1 MRVNPTIAP
10 PPEIAPFPEPSV
22 AGMGGAKR
30 WLMYQADFPAP
41 VVSRG
46 GTVHCK
52 VCRLL
57 CGVDFSDN
65 KVNKGYVAGTPPSQ
79 LMLCKRH
86 YAVINK
92 LVEQDVQLDSWPSQL
107 VRGMVNHYAEVVW
120 AMNVAIPFMQNSIE
134 DGQQTIASTPT
145 MRTMP
150 FLMPITG
157 FSFNPSISGSFTD
170 YDFFF
175 PSMINVPN
183 KKGISDIES
192 ITYAQNSLRA
202 SINEA
207 QGISQRCMEEQQKFQ
222 GILGHLLKE
231 NEPKFLSC
239 LNCGQSEIPLES
251 KFCPWCGQSRVTFR
265 DEALPRKALVQE
277 VDPKYL
283 LPEYDDLVSPSM
295 EALVTGSGNKNAATS
310 VGNSTPPKARRE
322 ESVLY
327 CQQCGAKQDNLNAKF
342 CFSCG
347 SKIGR

>member
-1 MRVNPTIAP
+1 MRVNPAIAP
-10 PPEIAPFPEPSV
+10 PPEYAPFPEPTV

-57 CGVDFSDN
+57 CGIEFSDN

-86 YAVINK
+86 YDMINK
-92 LVEQDVQLDSWPSQL
+92 LVEQDVQLDNWPSQL
-107 VRGMVNHYAEVVW
+107 IRGMVNHYAEVVW
-120 AMNVAIPFMQNSIE
+120 AMNVVTTNMSNAIGA
-134 DGQQTIASTPT
+134 GQQAIASTPT

-183 KKGISDIES
+183 KKGISNIES
-192 ITYAQNSLRA
+192 ITYAQNSLRE
-202 SINEA
+202 SISEA
-207 QGISQRCMEEQQKFQ
+207 QGISRRCMGEQEKFQ

-239 LNCGQSEIPLES
+239 LNCGQSEIALES
-251 KFCPWCGQSRVTFR
+251 KFCPWCGQSRVTIR
-265 DEALPRKALVQE
+265 DEALPRKALVHE
-277 VDPKYL
+277 VDPKDL
-283 LPEYDDLVSPSM
+283 LPEYDDLVSPSR
-295 EALVTGSGNKNAATS
+295 EVLGAGSGNKNVAAS
-310 VGNSTPPKARRE
+310 AGNSTPPKARKE
-322 ESVLY
+322 ESALY
-327 CQQCGAKQDNLNAKF
+327 CQQCGTRQDNLNAKF
-342 CFSCG
+342 CYSCG